1 MPTVGATHASPPP
14 SYERRSIRLLHFD
27 YSRTGAYFVT
37 ICTRD
42 RMCLFGDI
50 VDGEMLLN
58 DFGRV
63 AHEVWERIPAHFAM
77 VETDAWIVM
86 PNHVH
91 GVIFIAG
98 PDTGGL
104 PSAGTNAGEG
114 VVPRPIRAT
123 HASPLQ
129 RPSGPP
135 KRSLWRGGRL
145 LQVGRVEANQRIGVV
160 SPYVGVATQLL

>member
-1 MPTVGATHASPPP
+1 
-14 SYERRSIRLLHFD
+14 
-27 YSRTGAYFVT
+27 
-37 ICTRD
+37 
-42 RMCLFGDI
+42 MCLFGDI
-50 VDGEMLLN
+50 VAGEMLLN

-114 VVPRPIRAT
+114 VAPRPIRAT
-123 HASPLQ
+123 HASPV
-129 RPSGPP
+129 PSSSCHHLPHLLP
-135 KRSLWRGGRL
+135 GGRERAAWRFARL
-145 LQVGRVEANQRIGVV
+145 LREPDIYRQGERLWSMQIRKWASLGTA
-160 SPYVGVATQLL
+160 SATRC